1 MAHAEKTVCT
11 PSDVH
16 LLKLN
21 KLHSIGIHMKKCQEY
36 LRKFNNIRNI
46 RKNIVVRAPSSMQK
60 IVHFCACY
68 NIYVHT
74 FSLEYH
80 KNVHLR
86 ACNNLPLVPWEDWRA
101 RFARDLQCAIS
112 IFQYFLEIFNAI
124 SIFARNFQCYFSMDL
139 EN

>member
-21 KLHSIGIHMKKCQEY
+21 KLHSIGIHMKKCLEY
-36 LRKFNNIRNI
+36 LRKFNWNIRQ
-46 RKNIVVRAPSSMQK
+46 KYSCQSSILHAK

-124 SIFARNFQCYFSMDL
+124 SIFARNFQCNFSMDL
-139 EN
+139 EI